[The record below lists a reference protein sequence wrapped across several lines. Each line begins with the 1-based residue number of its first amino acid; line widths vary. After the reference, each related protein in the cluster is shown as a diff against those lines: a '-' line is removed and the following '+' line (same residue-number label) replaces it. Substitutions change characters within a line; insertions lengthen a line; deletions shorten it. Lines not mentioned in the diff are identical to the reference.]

1 MPSGHAQHMQHMQ
14 QETAR
19 TRSTGP
25 TGPRPLAPIPFDVE
39 AVFPELTGTAR
50 EVTLLYPR
58 AGEPGPGDSSI
69 GGPLLWPADEPWPMC
84 AEPDHYKPLGAP
96 VGPEPVAMVPVAQLY
111 ARDVPGL
118 VFPAG
123 TDLLQLLWCPLV
135 HEDDQYAA
143 NPSLHWRSAALT
155 AADVAAGEPPRPH
168 TAEEDYLPRPCTLS
182 PTPAVEYPN
191 WGMPKG
197 LGALLEERFEALEE
211 ERGFCHFDVA
221 TTQQSKIGG
230 YPAWTQ
236 GPDWPDC
243 AGCGAR
249 MEHLLSVTGTEPGGG
264 RWLPL
269 DDRDP
274 HQDPAEVPSW
284 RAQAN
289 PAALAAFGHGM
300 ALGDLGG
307 MYFFVCRTCPDTPYA
322 HRYDC

>member
-19 TRSTGP
+19 TRPTGP
-25 TGPRPLAPIPFDVE
+25 TGPRPLAPIPDDVE

-69 GGPLLWPADEPWPMC
+69 GGPLLWPAEEPWPMC

-191 WGMPKG
+191 WDMPKG
-197 LGALLEERFEALEE
+197 LGALLEERFEALDE

-249 MEHLLSVTGTEPGGG
+249 MERLLSVTGTEPGGG

-284 RAQAN
+284 RAQAD

>member
-19 TRSTGP
+19 TRPTGP

-191 WGMPKG
+191 WDMPKG

-284 RAQAN
+284 RAQAD